1 MSRPGRAYRGPVA
14 LRGGSGGAGAGV
26 FTPGRTGAAGRN
38 GDAEQP
44 TADAPSANEPS
55 ANEPS
60 ANEPSAN
67 EPGADERTA
76 DAPSA
81 AERIPDGGR
90 LDDHGPE
97 RHQITSARVT
107 GWLRPAWVEVD
118 LDAVRAN
125 VVQIRKVVTPATV
138 CAVVKADGYGHGA
151 VPVASAAVE
160 GGATHLGVAL
170 AEEGRQLRE
179 AGIGVPVLILSE
191 PPGEAMQLV
200 VDDNLTPTIYT
211 AQGLGWLLKAINSR
225 GAGGHPPFAVHVK
238 VDTGM
243 HRVGASPGEAFELA
257 RAVAAHPQL
266 HLEGL
271 FTHFAVADE
280 PGCRFT
286 AEQLALFQRVVAGL
300 AAEGIRPPLL
310 HAANSA
316 GALAHP
322 GSRYQMVRPG
332 IAVYGL
338 APAASMESEASVRA
352 LTPALSL
359 RARVSY
365 VKEVAA
371 GEALSYGLR
380 YRLPGDSVVATVPL
394 GYADGVP
401 RRLSEVGG
409 EVLIGGRR
417 RPLAGTVTMDQ
428 VLVDCGPGAGVKSG
442 DEVVFIGRQ
451 GDDEINAWDWAERLG
466 TIAYEVTCALS
477 PRLPRIYT

>member
-1 MSRPGRAYRGPVA
+1 MSRQRPVYPSSVAEGPTLAEPYAVSPFGAGSVEAAEEAHSRGGNGRAARNGA
-14 LRGGSGGAGAGV
+14 GNGHGAGAGHGAGSEHGV
-26 FTPGRTGAAGRN
+26 RNGHRAGNGRTAGAR
-38 GDAEQP
+38 
-44 TADAPSANEPS
+44 
-55 ANEPS
+55 
-60 ANEPSAN
+60 
-67 EPGADERTA
+67 
-76 DAPSA
+76 
-81 AERIPDGGR
+81 
-90 LDDHGPE
+90 HPE
-97 RHQITSARVT
+97 NSVRVT

-118 LDAVRAN
+118 LAAVTAN
-125 VVQIRKVVTPATV
+125 VEQIRKAVAPAVV

-151 VPVASAAVE
+151 VPVASAAVA

-179 AGIGVPVLILSE
+179 AGIDVPVLILSE

-200 VDDNLTPTIYT
+200 VEDRLTPTIYT
-211 AQGLGWLLKAINSR
+211 EGGLTSLLQALDSVGHFDSR
-225 GAGGHPPFAVHVK
+225 RADHLAPFPVHVK

-243 HRVGASPGEAFELA
+243 HRVGASPEGAVELA
-257 RAVAAHPQL
+257 RAIAAHPQL
-266 HLEGL
+266 HLQGL

-280 PGCRFT
+280 PCRSFT
-286 AEQLALFQRVVAGL
+286 GQQLARFERVVAAL
-300 AAEGIRPPLL
+300 TADGIRPPLL

-322 GSRYQMVRPG
+322 RSRYHMVRPG

-338 APAASMESEASVRA
+338 APAPPLEDEPSVRA
-352 LTPALSL
+352 LMPALSL

-371 GEALSYGLR
+371 GEAVSYGLH
-380 YRLPGDSVVATVPL
+380 YSLPEASVMATVPL

-409 EVLIGGRR
+409 EVLLGGRR

-428 VLVDCGPGAGVKSG
+428 VLVDCGPGADVKAG

-451 GDDEINAWDWAERLG
+451 GHEEITAWDWAGRLG